1 MSLSTELTDGVVV
14 DDLSES
20 DDFMHP
26 NEGQLKFVIVCN
38 LKSLFETVIPIMVYR
53 LRLDIIL

>member
-1 MSLSTELTDGVVV
+1 MSLSTELTDGGVV

-53 LRLDIIL
+53 LDIIL